1 MVHHR
6 SIVSTQW
13 HRDSTRTSL
22 NIKIES
28 IHTSITERTR
38 PTPGGRRWPES
49 SVQKVSKCDSRVVAG
64 YENACRSATE
74 REQDPLPL
82 RLAVCD
88 VFPDLRARSEELSG
102 LVLRVDVVPST
113 SIAEVCSWVAI
124 CSILVREHIYKC
136 DRDDIDGRVGAK
148 ASEGFLAGAL
158 TLQTASDI
166 VPNHLQRMCL
176 PSKPQG
182 SDRKKLSP
190 HQKHEQQKR
199 EWMPKWRTKT
209 RMNA

>member
-1 MVHHR
+1 MGSVVKLNENRIEVRVCKSVAQVRIGHNALWGGSDHHGSESPEMVHHR

-158 TLQTASDI
+158 TPVNRKALTAR
-166 VPNHLQRMCL
+166 N
-176 PSKPQG
+176 
-182 SDRKKLSP
+182 
-190 HQKHEQQKR
+190 
-199 EWMPKWRTKT
+199 
-209 RMNA
+209 